1 MDPCGFG
8 LCPAEPDEQFREPSG
23 TPTRAAL
30 RSQSDEG
37 G

>member
-23 TPTRAAL
+23 TLMRAVP
-30 RSQSDEG
+30 RSQYDEG